1 MQTQLI
7 FRKMQE
13 SSYPSNSPHGISWK
27 IRLLSIGLAIF
38 ITILAIIVLNLFVI
52 ILLPIINNTILN
64 DNFKHT
70 SLMLFGVTAIY
81 VYDKFMI
88 TKFNYNPLQI
98 KISEL
103 EEKLDEL
110 ENTIAELENEN
121 EYLVSMDTMRQ
132 EEWEKMM
139 RTQSKVYTQ
148 LQSSID
154 KKFNC
159 YKKMLKKME
168 NEL

>member
-1 MQTQLI
+1 
-7 FRKMQE
+7 MQE
-13 SSYPSNSPHGISWK
+13 STYPSNSPHGISWK
-27 IRLLSIGLAIF
+27 TRLLSIGIS
-38 ITILAIIVLNLFVI
+38 ISMTILSIMVVNLLVI
-52 ILLPIINNTILN
+52 ILFPIINYVILN
-64 DNFKHT
+64 DILKHT
-70 SLMLFGVTAIY
+70 SLILFGVTAIY

-88 TKFNYNPLQI
+88 TKFNYNPLQS
-98 KISEL
+98 KQTEL
-103 EEKLDEL
+103 EEKLNEL

-139 RTQSKVYTQ
+139 RAQSKVYTQ

-159 YKKMLKKME
+159 YKKMLKKLE
-168 NEL
+168 KEL

>member
-1 MQTQLI
+1 
-7 FRKMQE
+7 MQE
-13 SSYPSNSPHGISWK
+13 STYPTNSPHGISWK
-27 IRLLSIGLAIF
+27 TRLLSISQFIFVSIPAVIGL
-38 ITILAIIVLNLFVI
+38 TILSTIVVNLFII
-52 ILLPIINNTILN
+52 ILFPIITNVILN

-70 SLMLFGVTAIY
+70 SLILFGITAIY

-88 TKFNYNPLQI
+88 TKFNYNPLQS
-98 KISEL
+98 KQTEL

-110 ENTIAELENEN
+110 ENTITELADEN

-139 RTQSKVYTQ
+139 RVQSKVYTQ

-159 YKKMLKKME
+159 YKKMLKKIE
-168 NEL
+168 KEL

>member
-1 MQTQLI
+1 MQQ
-7 FRKMQE
+7 RGE
-13 SSYPSNSPHGISWK
+13 SPETIYAIKPFYNISAK
-27 IRLLSIGLAIF
+27 TRLVSVFLFVCS
-38 ITILAIIVLNLFVI
+38 ILAII
-52 ILLPIINNTILN
+52 LLKIFINVVFPIITDTILN

-70 SLMLFGVTAIY
+70 SLLLFGITAVY

-88 TKFNYNPLQI
+88 TKFNYNPLQT
-98 KISEL
+98 KIAEL
-103 EEKLDEL
+103 EDKLDEL

-139 RTQSKVYTQ
+139 RVQSKVYTQ

-159 YKKMLKKME
+159 HKKMLKKLE
-168 NEL
+168 KALY

>member
-1 MQTQLI
+1 
-7 FRKMQE
+7 MQE
-13 SSYPSNSPHGISWK
+13 TTYPSNSPHGISWK

-52 ILLPIINNTILN
+52 ILLPIITNTILN

-70 SLMLFGVTAIY
+70 SLLLFSMTAIY

-88 TKFNYNPLQI
+88 TKFNYNPLQT
-98 KISEL
+98 KIAEL
-103 EEKLDEL
+103 EEKLDDFD
-110 ENTIAELENEN
+110 NSIAELENEN

-148 LQSSID
+148 LQSDID
-154 KKFNC
+154 KKF
-159 YKKMLKKME
+159 KKFDKMLKTLEK
-168 NEL
+168 EL

>member
-1 MQTQLI
+1 MQQNA
-7 FRKMQE
+7 
-13 SSYPSNSPHGISWK
+13 YPSNSPHGISWK
-27 IRLLSIGLAIF
+27 TRLLSIGLAIF
-38 ITILAIIVLNLFVI
+38 IPILVIIVSNLFVI
-52 ILLPIINNTILN
+52 ILFPIINYVILN
-64 DNFKHT
+64 DIFKHT
-70 SLMLFGVTAIY
+70 SLILFGVTAIY

-88 TKFNYNPLQI
+88 TKFNYNPLQS
-98 KISEL
+98 KQTEL
-103 EEKLDEL
+103 EEKLNEL

-148 LQSSID
+148 IQSSID

-168 NEL
+168 KEL